1 MTPVTA
7 LQQLQNKKR
16 TYEDLSRF
24 IGSRAT
30 GAPNYTMLMGA
41 GCSISSGIRSAGE
54 LVKQWRKE
62 VFGRL
67 YPGQEYDEE
76 KAREK
81 LTREHAIWY
90 NPAREYSS
98 LFEKNFDLPR
108 QRRMFVEQEVAGKT
122 PGLGYAYLLKLVE
135 GGFLNTL
142 FTTNFDD
149 LLNEAFFQFSSV
161 RPMVCAQ
168 DSSIS
173 SITVTSKRPK
183 IIKLHGDY
191 LFDDIKSTVR
201 ETESLEENT
210 RKKFIEFGRD
220 FGLVVVGYSGCDRSV
235 MDVMQ
240 YLLRTEDYFKH
251 GVYWC
256 LRKGENPSDELLK
269 LLWRDRVYFVEIDG
283 FDELMAGLHNDLVG
297 QSLPVDT
304 SVITDKPK
312 SIIASFCDNTYLND
326 SSSDIVKRDLDRLRK
341 VDQTEQILS
350 AVREMKKQSYDEEG
364 EKESLEDKDFLVSME
379 IRRLIDTQDIAGAR
393 QRLAVALESTPSRR
407 LREELLDLK
416 VMAEEAAG
424 DLPTV
429 LKTIDEMIEADPKEI
444 SNYLRKTY
452 FVFSNADRI
461 KVLSSAAA
469 QNPYDARIFDRKFDC
484 LVENYSNDVNS
495 GKDVLVKEIEEA
507 MEDSLRLN
515 PSYKNPTWMGAID
528 FYSSASMSNE
538 IVRAK
543 LDELVDRI
551 SQVAIDKPVSF
562 RARLK
567 RWSRFK
573 EDRRS
578 SQADGLLGE
587 IAEAKLRRSISDRP
601 NFEWLEIDAFQAL
614 ERNDDW
620 SRRISELD
628 INAEYSSSPEFLIR
642 KSRHML
648 KFSGDLDGAIGC
660 MKKVVTQRKRREDI
674 MRLAT
679 LYMYA
684 KSSDAISAL
693 CEKYALKLG
702 VLDKVALKKVV
713 CEARGDIDS
722 ALAHLRALYAYR
734 TPGIMD
740 KVEES
745 HYLIQLRRY
754 DDASTVAKS
763 TLEVLQW
770 NKATAGELIINFE
783 LAELR
788 AGRQITKRRLSEL
801 IEANSSETVRAC
813 AHYLLGNQE
822 KARTILVA
830 EIRSDRE
837 VSAYFTDWAVFSD
850 DAGKKF
856 VDSVLKAVN

>member
-1 MTPVTA
+1 MTPVSA
-7 LQQLQNKKR
+7 LQQLQNKRR

-67 YPGQEYDEE
+67 YPNEPYEE
-76 KAREK
+76 DKARNN

-135 GGFLNTL
+135 EGFLNTL

-283 FDELMAGLHNDLVG
+283 FDELMASLHNDLVG

-312 SIIASFCDNTYLND
+312 SIIASFCENTYLND
-326 SSSDIVKRDLDRLRK
+326 STSEIVKRDLDRLRK

-364 EKESLEDKDFLVSME
+364 EKDSLEDKDFLISME
-379 IRRLIDTQDIAGAR
+379 IRRLINTQDIAGAR
-393 QRLAVALESTPSRR
+393 QKLAGALESSPSRR

-416 VMAEEAAG
+416 VMVEEAAG

-429 LKTIDEMIEADPKEI
+429 LKAVDEMIEADPKEI

-452 FVFSNADRI
+452 FVFSNAERLKI
-461 KVLSSAAA
+461 LSAAEVH
-469 QNPYDARIFDRKFDC
+469 NPYDARLPDRKFDC
-484 LVENYSNDVNS
+484 LVENYSNDVTA
-495 GKDVLVKEIEEA
+495 GKESLVKEIEEA
-507 MEDSLRLN
+507 MEESLRLN
-515 PSYKNPTWMGAID
+515 PGHKNPTWAGAID
-528 FYSSASMSNE
+528 FYSSASMPNE
-538 IVRAK
+538 LVKLK
-543 LDELVDRI
+543 LDEIVERLGK
-551 SQVAIDKPVSF
+551 VAIDKPVNF

-578 SQADGLLGE
+578 DQANELLNE
-587 IAEAKLRRSISDRP
+587 IAEAKQRRSQSDRP

-614 ERNDDW
+614 ERNDEW

-628 INAEYSSSPEFLIR
+628 INADYSSSPEFLIR

-648 KFSGDLDGAIGC
+648 KFSGDLDGAISC
-660 MKKVVTQRKRREDI
+660 MKKVIAQRKHREDI
-674 MRLAT
+674 LRLAS
-679 LYMYA
+679 LYTYA
-684 KSSDAISAL
+684 NNSDAIIAL
-693 CEKYALKLG
+693 SEKYTLKLS
-702 VLDKVALKKVV
+702 VLDKVMLKKVA

-722 ALAHLRALYAYR
+722 ALAQLRALHAYKA
-734 TPGIMD
+734 PGIMD
-740 KVEES
+740 KVEET

-754 DDASTVAKS
+754 DDASAIAKS
-763 TLEVLQW
+763 ALEALQW

-788 AGRQITKRRLSEL
+788 AGRQPTKRRLSEL
-801 IEANSSETVRAC
+801 VEANSSENVRAC
-813 AHYLLGNQE
+813 AYYLLGNQE
-822 KARTILVA
+822 KARTILVT

-837 VSAYFTDWAVFSD
+837 MLVYFTDWAIFAD
-850 DAGKKF
+850 EAGKKF